1 MRMKVQLY
9 VAGKTFYEYM
19 EAVDYS
25 HARQIA
31 LARNPGA
38 TVIGCNA
45 DYNSDNNSGGGFFS
59 SSSSSSTTTSSSSSS
74 DGGNIEGFFGLAL
87 LVGMVWAA
95 FTFLPWLVMGLGG
108 MIGAWIGKQTGRTSL
123 VILLALLAG
132 GAGYYQGDKW
142 HGELTEFFATEEVT
156 YE

>member
-45 DYNSDNNSGGGFFS
+45 DYSSDDNSGGFLS
-59 SSSSSSTTTSSSSSS
+59 SSSSSSASNVSNSESS
-74 DGGNIEGFFGLAL
+74 GLGGLAVLAIGGWLAWEAWKLGSAIVIAAWQWIVSASQWFMGLFSWIPFMSPQL
-87 LVGMVWAA
+87 LVGLV
-95 FTFLPWLVMGLGG
+95 FGFFFLVLILG
-108 MIGAWIGKQTGRTSL
+108 
-123 VILLALLAG
+123 AL
-132 GAGYYQGDKW
+132 DD
-142 HGELTEFFATEEVT
+142 
-156 YE
+156 